1 MSTLSVTGS
10 WEQVLHGEAKTQLE
24 HLLPD
29 ALRAKRW
36 FGGKARP
43 VKSTAITEVIPIP
56 FDSARAQF
64 MFVQIH
70 FRDGGQETYS
80 LPLCFASGDRARAL
94 LNEFPETLIA
104 RLRVK
109 TADREEEGV
118 LYDALWNEDFSSHLL
133 SAFGE
138 ERSYPGASG
147 ELVASRTAVY
157 DDLVDRHAGM
167 RATVLNVE
175 QSNTSVS
182 FADRVMLKVYR
193 RLGEGVNPDLE
204 LGRVLTK
211 AKFRHIPALAGALE
225 YRPKSGE
232 PVTVAILQAYVRNQ
246 GDAWRQALG
255 VIDGYFDRILRDRPG
270 EPERRESAQP
280 LLDSVEAEPSPLAHS
295 LIGSYLGS
303 VRDLGRRTAELHL
316 VLAQQDGNPDFRP
329 EPFSETYLQARYD
342 SMCQLVQRTSRLLR
356 DQVDE
361 LPHGVQADARKILDL
376 EAGLLAR
383 FRTFRN
389 LSCSGLRIRC
399 HGDYHLGQVLCA
411 EKDLLIIDFEGE
423 PARPLPERRT
433 KHSPLL
439 DVAGMLRSFHYAVY
453 AAMFDHMT
461 RHEGDGERLS
471 AALEPWAIFWYRW
484 IRIGFL
490 QSYLS
495 VIRTAQ
501 YWPRSTEE
509 AQVLLDA
516 HYLEKAVYELGYE
529 LNHRPEWVRIPVQG
543 ILRFLENAP

>member
-80 LPLCFASGDRARAL
+80 LPLCFASGDHAQAIL
-94 LNEFPETLIA
+94 TEFPETFIA
-104 RLRVK
+104 RLRIK

-147 ELVASRTAVY
+147 ELVASRTDVY
-157 DDLVDRHAGM
+157 DELVDRHAGMRATVLNVEQSNTSVSFADRVMLKVYRRLGEGVNPDLELGRVRVDALWNDDFSSHLLSAFGEERSYPGASGELVASRTDVYDELVDRHAGM

-211 AKFRHIPALAGALE
+211 AKFRHIPALAAALE

-303 VRDLGRRTAELHL
+303 VRDLGRRTADLHL
-316 VLAQQDGNPDFRP
+316 ALAQQDGNPDFRP
-329 EPFSETYLQARYD
+329 EPFSETYLQARYE

-389 LSCSGLRIRC
+389 LSCSGLRIGRN
-399 HGDYHLGQVLCA
+399 GV
-411 EKDLLIIDFEGE
+411 
-423 PARPLPERRT
+423 
-433 KHSPLL
+433 S
-439 DVAGMLRSFHYAVY
+439 
-453 AAMFDHMT
+453 
-461 RHEGDGERLS
+461 RLS
-471 AALEPWAIFWYRW
+471 RCST
-484 IRIGFL
+484 R
-490 QSYLS
+490 SRLS
-495 VIRTAQ
+495 HR
-501 YWPRSTEE
+501 R
-509 AQVLLDA
+509 LLT
-516 HYLEKAVYELGYE
+516 
-529 LNHRPEWVRIPVQG
+529 R
-543 ILRFLENAP
+543 